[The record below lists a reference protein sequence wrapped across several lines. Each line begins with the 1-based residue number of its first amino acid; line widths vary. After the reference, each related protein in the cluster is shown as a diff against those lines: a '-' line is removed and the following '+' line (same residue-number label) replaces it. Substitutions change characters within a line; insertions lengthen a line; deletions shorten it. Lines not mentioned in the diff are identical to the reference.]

1 MPNPVLTRPGRH
13 DLGWI
18 TCSPTT
24 PESLGHLAIFGI
36 PARPPHVQAKT
47 PIRPIPRSLAELSAR
62 PSPNPVA
69 TFGVGASGVMHFQRV
84 QYWPGNQTHADLQL
98 CVLPT
103 RGEGIDRDILRG
115 ATASASARYVA
126 VHLGRVPF

>member
-36 PARPPHVQAKT
+36 PARPPQVQAKT

-69 TFGVGASGVMHFQRV
+69 TFWSRSLRG
-84 QYWPGNQTHADLQL
+84 HAFPARPILAGQSDAGS

-115 ATASASARYVA
+115 ATASARYVA